1 MCFSSCDHML
11 EAMKNA
17 SSILALGVKPMR
29 ILVVED
35 DPRLGPSLKKG
46 LEANHYAVDLATDGE
61 DGLNLGLT
69 TDYDLIVLDLM
80 LPRLHG
86 YEVCRELRNQ
96 RRPMPILIL
105 TAQGEVD
112 DRVRGLDSGADD
124 FLTKPFAFRE
134 LEARVRALL
143 RREIAERSPELRFMD
158 VVLDTRTH
166 EVRRNDRV
174 VMLSSKEYAL
184 LDLLMRHPRQIL
196 SRTTIADHVWD
207 YDAENM
213 SNVIDV
219 YIRYLRRK
227 LCEDGE
233 ADVIQTVRGSGYMLR
248 EPAE

>member
-1 MCFSSCDHML
+1 MQ
-11 EAMKNA
+11 
-17 SSILALGVKPMR
+17 MR

-69 TDYDLIVLDLM
+69 TSYDLIVLDLM

-86 YEVCRELRNQ
+86 YEVCRELRNGH
-96 RRPMPILIL
+96 RTMPILML

-112 DRVRGLDSGADD
+112 DRVKGLDSGADD

-143 RREIAERSPELRFMD
+143 RREVAERSPELHFLD
-158 VVLDTRTH
+158 VTLDTRTH
-166 EVRRNDRV
+166 EVRRGDRV

-227 LCEDGE
+227 LCENGE
-233 ADVIQTVRGSGYMLR
+233 SDVIQTVRGSGYMLR
-248 EPAE
+248 ESQE

>member
-1 MCFSSCDHML
+1 
-11 EAMKNA
+11 
-17 SSILALGVKPMR
+17 MR

-35 DPRLGPSLKKG
+35 DSRLGPSLKKG

-61 DGLNLGLT
+61 DALNLGLV

-80 LPRLHG
+80 LPRMHG
-86 YEVCRELRNQ
+86 YEVCRALRNA
-96 RRPMPILIL
+96 RRSMPILML

-124 FLTKPFAFRE
+124 YLTKPFAFQE

-143 RREIAERSPELRFMD
+143 RRETAERSPELRFMD

-166 EVRRNDRV
+166 EVRRGDRV
-174 VMLSSKEYAL
+174 VTFSSKEYAL

-207 YDAENM
+207 YDAENL

-227 LCEDGE
+227 LCEGGE
-233 ADVIQTVRGSGYMLR
+233 VDVIQTVRGSGYMLR
-248 EPAE
+248 EPSE